1 MNGDYIFEPSENPRV
16 RVPLPHS
23 TPKKEKRPFSTVLVE
38 VAGKQGHK
46 QLITVLGDAPDE
58 NKELKGLRLA
68 IAPRN
73 DYIFE
78 PSENPRV
85 RVPFATFDP
94 KKRKKTVL
102 DGLGRSGGTRT
113 HGLQYPKL
121 ARYQLRYTSL
131 IIIFLL

>member
-1 MNGDYIFEPSENPRV
+1 M
-16 RVPLPHS
+16 
-23 TPKKEKRPFSTVLVE
+23 TVLVE
-38 VAGKQGHK
+38 VAGKRGHK

-85 RVPFATFDP
+85 RVPLPHSTP

-131 IIIFLL
+131 VIIFLL